1 MGSLTNFLANR
12 KPPGI
17 NLDQLNLFEGKL
29 VPTGLA
35 LVVPI
40 EQLDE
45 DPDNPRKE
53 FPPEAIEE
61 LAQDIVQRGMLQ
73 PIVVSDRNDKGRYLI
88 RFGSRRWRAAIQAGL
103 TSVPVVFAVEARNA
117 YDQVAENLKRQNL
130 SPLEL
135 AQFIRL
141 RVEAGESNA
150 EVGRQLGMD
159 LTTVAH
165 HLALLSLPPVLDQA
179 LKSGRCES
187 PRTLHELS
195 RLYEDQPEQVAALVS
210 GAGPITREAVASLR
224 DAARVVE
231 PAADKLAPTP
241 PRPDKMAQALARAT
255 GLCDRLDTALQRL
268 NRSGGIDA
276 LPHDQVL
283 ALRQRVAELAARLA
297 PETTPVSAE
306 AGHGKASP

>member
-17 NLDQLNLFEGKL
+17 NLDQLNLFEGKP

-35 LVVPI
+35 LMVPI
-40 EQLDE
+40 NQLDE
-45 DPDNPRKE
+45 DPDNPRKD

-61 LAQDIVQRGMLQ
+61 LAQDIAQRGMLQ
-73 PIVVSDRNDKGRYLI
+73 PIVVSDRDDKGRYLI

-103 TSVPVVFAVEARNA
+103 TTAPVIFAVEARNA

-135 AQFIRL
+135 AQFIRR
-141 RVEAGESNA
+141 RVDAGESNA

-159 LTTVAH
+159 LSTVAH

-179 LKSGRCES
+179 LRNGRCES

-195 RLYEDQPEQVAALVS
+195 RLYEEQPEQVAALV
-210 GAGPITREAVASLR
+210 GGTEPITREAVASLR
-224 DAARVVE
+224 DAARMVA
-231 PAADKLAPTP
+231 PAADRPPSTH
-241 PRPDKMAQALARAT
+241 PRPDKMAQALARAS
-255 GLCDRLDTALQRL
+255 GLCDRLDAALQRL

-283 ALRQRVAELAARLA
+283 ALRQRVAELAARL
-297 PETTPVSAE
+297 TPDATKSSAE
-306 AGHGKASP
+306 AGHGKSSA

>member
-12 KPPGI
+12 KTPGLH
-17 NLDQLNLFEGKL
+17 LDQMNLFEGRP
-29 VPTGLA
+29 VSTGLA
-35 LVVPI
+35 LMVSVD
-40 EQLDE
+40 QLDE

-61 LAQDIVQRGMLQ
+61 LAQGIAQRGILQ
-73 PIVVSDRNDKGRYLI
+73 PIVVSDRDDKGRYLI

-103 TSVPVVFAVEARNA
+103 TTVPVIFAVEARNA

-130 SPLEL
+130 SQLEL
-135 AQFIRL
+135 AQFIRR
-141 RVEAGESNA
+141 RVDAGESNA

-195 RLYEDQPEQVAALVS
+195 RLHEEQPEQVAALV
-210 GAGPITREAVASLR
+210 AGTEPITREAVASLR
-224 DAARVVE
+224 DAARLVA
-231 PAADKLAPTP
+231 PPADKPTP
-241 PRPDKMAQALARAT
+241 TTPRTDKMAQALARAT
-255 GLCDRLDTALQRL
+255 GLCDRLDAALQRL
-268 NRSGGIDA
+268 TRSGGIDA
-276 LPHDQVL
+276 LPHDQVT
-283 ALRQRVAELAARLA
+283 ALRQRVAELAARL
-297 PETTPVSAE
+297 TPDATQSSAE
-306 AGHGKASP
+306 AGHGKAAA

>member
-1 MGSLTNFLANR
+1 MGSLSNFLANR
-12 KPPGI
+12 KTPGLH
-17 NLDQLNLFEGKL
+17 LDQLNLFEGRP

-35 LVVPI
+35 LLVPVD
-40 EQLDE
+40 QLDE

-61 LAQDIVQRGMLQ
+61 LAQDIVQRGILQ

-103 TSVPVVFAVEARNA
+103 TTVPVIFAVEAHDV

-135 AQFIRL
+135 AQFIRR
-141 RVEAGESNA
+141 RVDSGESNA

-159 LTTVAH
+159 LSTVAH

-179 LKSGRCES
+179 LRNGRCES

-195 RLYEDQPEQVAALVS
+195 RLHDELPEQVVALV
-210 GAGPITREAVASLR
+210 AGTEPITREAVASLR
-224 DAARVVE
+224 DAARMGA
-231 PAADKLAPTP
+231 PATDNPTATT

-255 GLCDRLDTALQRL
+255 GLCDRLDAALQRL

-276 LPHDQVL
+276 LPHDQVQ
-283 ALRQRVAELAARLA
+283 ALRQRVAELAARLT
-297 PETTPVSAE
+297 PETTPVSADE
-306 AGHGKASP
+306 DHGKASA

>member
-17 NLDQLNLFEGKL
+17 NLDQLNLFEGKP

-35 LVVPI
+35 LMVPI
-40 EQLDE
+40 DQLDE
-45 DPDNPRKE
+45 DPDNPRKA

-61 LAQDIVQRGMLQ
+61 LARDIAQRGMLQ
-73 PIVVSDRNDKGRYLI
+73 PIVVSDRNTQGRYLI

-103 TSVPVVFAVEARNA
+103 TTVPVVFAVGARDA

-135 AQFIRL
+135 AQFIRR
-141 RVEAGESNA
+141 RVDAGESNA

-165 HLALLSLPPVLDQA
+165 HLALLNLPPVLDQA
-179 LKSGRCES
+179 LRSGRCES

-195 RLYEDQPEQVAALVS
+195 RLHEEQPEQVAALV
-210 GAGPITREAVASLR
+210 AGTEPITREAVTSLR
-224 DAARVVE
+224 YSTRDVT
-231 PAADKLAPTP
+231 PAVDKPAPTS
-241 PRPDKMAQALARAT
+241 PRPDKMAQALARAS
-255 GLCDRLDTALQRL
+255 GLCERLDAALQRL
-268 NRSGGIDA
+268 TRSGGIDA
-276 LPHDQVL
+276 LPHDQML
-283 ALRQRVAELAARLA
+283 ALRQRVAELAARLT
-297 PETTPVSAE
+297 PETVPVSAE
-306 AGHGKASP
+306 TGHGKASA

>member
-17 NLDQLNLFEGKL
+17 NLDQLNLFEGKP

-40 EQLDE
+40 DQLDE
-45 DPDNPRKE
+45 DPDNPRKA

-61 LAQDIVQRGMLQ
+61 LAQDIAQRGILQ

-103 TSVPVVFAVEARNA
+103 TTVPVIFAVEARNA

-135 AQFIRL
+135 AQFIRR
-141 RVEAGESNA
+141 RVDAGESNA

-159 LTTVAH
+159 LSTVAH
-165 HLALLSLPPVLDQA
+165 HLALLSLPPVLDQV
-179 LKSGRCES
+179 LKNGRCES

-195 RLYEDQPEQVAALVS
+195 RLHEEQPEQVAALV
-210 GAGPITREAVASLR
+210 AGTEPITREAVATLR
-224 DAARVVE
+224 DAARVVA
-231 PAADKLAPTP
+231 PAAGKSAPPP
-241 PRPDKMAQALARAT
+241 PRPDKVAQALARAS

-268 NRSGGIDA
+268 NRSGGIEA
-276 LPHDQVL
+276 LPQDQVL
-283 ALRQRVAELAARLA
+283 ALRQRVAELAARLEPQA
-297 PETTPVSAE
+297 TQSNAE
-306 AGHGKASP
+306 AGHGKASA

>member
-17 NLDQLNLFEGKL
+17 NLDQLNLFEGKP

-35 LVVPI
+35 LPI
-40 EQLDE
+40 PVDQLDE

-61 LAQDIVQRGMLQ
+61 LAQDITQRGMLQ
-73 PIVVSDRNDKGRYLI
+73 PIVVSDRDDKGRYLI

-103 TSVPVVFAVEARNA
+103 TTVPVVFAVEARNA

-135 AQFIRL
+135 AQFIRR
-141 RVEAGESNA
+141 RVDAGESNA

-159 LTTVAH
+159 LSTVAH

-179 LKSGRCES
+179 LKNGRCES

-195 RLYEDQPEQVAALVS
+195 RLHEEQPEQVAALV
-210 GAGPITREAVASLR
+210 GGTEPITREAVASLR
-224 DAARVVE
+224 DSARMVT
-231 PAADKLAPTP
+231 PIADKAASLQQ
-241 PRPDKMAQALARAT
+241 RPDKMAQALARAS
-255 GLCDRLDTALQRL
+255 GLCDRLDAALLRL

-276 LPHDQVL
+276 LPHDQLL
-283 ALRQRVAELAARLA
+283 ALRQRVSELAARLA
-297 PETTPVSAE
+297 PETTPVRAE
-306 AGHGKASP
+306 AGHGKASA

>member
-12 KPPGI
+12 KSPSI
-17 NLDQLNLFEGKL
+17 NLDQLNLFEGKP

-35 LVVPI
+35 LMVPVD
-40 EQLDE
+40 QLDE
-45 DPDNPRKE
+45 DPDNPRKD

-61 LAQDIVQRGMLQ
+61 LAQDIAQRGILQ

-103 TSVPVVFAVEARNA
+103 TTVPVIFAVEARNA

-135 AQFIRL
+135 AQFIRR
-141 RVEAGESNA
+141 RVDAGESNA

-159 LTTVAH
+159 LSTVAH

-179 LKSGRCES
+179 LKNGRCES

-195 RLYEDQPEQVAALVS
+195 RLHEEQPEQVAALV
-210 GAGPITREAVASLR
+210 AGTEPITREAVASLR
-224 DAARVVE
+224 DAARLVA
-231 PAADKLAPTP
+231 PAADQPAPLQQ
-241 PRPDKMAQALARAT
+241 RPDKMAQALARAT
-255 GLCDRLDTALQRL
+255 GLCDRLDAALQRL

-283 ALRQRVAELAARLA
+283 ALRQRVAELAARLT

-306 AGHGKASP
+306 EGHGKASA

>member
-17 NLDQLNLFEGKL
+17 NLDQLNLFEGKP

-35 LVVPI
+35 LMVPI
-40 EQLDE
+40 DQLDE
-45 DPDNPRKE
+45 DPDNPRKA

-61 LAQDIVQRGMLQ
+61 LAQDIAQRGILQ
-73 PIVVSDRNDKGRYLI
+73 PIVVSDRNDRGRYLI

-103 TSVPVVFAVEARNA
+103 TTVPVIFAVEAHNA

-130 SPLEL
+130 TPLEL
-135 AQFIRL
+135 AQFIRR
-141 RVEAGESNA
+141 RVDAGESNA
-150 EVGRQLGMD
+150 EVGRRLGLD
-159 LTTVAH
+159 LSTVAH

-195 RLYEDQPEQVAALVS
+195 RLHDEQPEQVAALV
-210 GAGPITREAVASLR
+210 AGTEPITREVVASLR
-224 DAARVVE
+224 DAARVVA
-231 PAADKLAPTP
+231 PAADRPPPTP
-241 PRPDKMAQALARAT
+241 PRPDKMAQALARAS
-255 GLCDRLDTALQRL
+255 GLCERLDAALLWL
-268 NRSGGIDA
+268 NRSGGIDT

-283 ALRQRVAELAARLA
+283 ALRQRLAELAARLA
-297 PETTPVSAE
+297 PEATPDSPE
-306 AGHGKASP
+306 AGHGKASA

>member
-17 NLDQLNLFEGKL
+17 NLDQLNLFEGRP

-35 LVVPI
+35 LLVPI
-40 EQLDE
+40 DQLDE

-61 LAQDIVQRGMLQ
+61 LARDIAQRGILQ

-88 RFGSRRWRAAIQAGL
+88 RFGSRRWRAAILAGL
-103 TSVPVVFAVEARNA
+103 TTVPVIFAIEARNA

-135 AQFIRL
+135 AQFIRR
-141 RVEAGESNA
+141 RVDAGESNA

-159 LTTVAH
+159 LSTVAH
-165 HLALLSLPPVLDQA
+165 HLALLSLPSVLDHA

-195 RLYEDQPEQVAALVS
+195 RLHDEQPEQVAALV
-210 GAGPITREAVASLR
+210 AGTEPITRDAVASLR
-224 DAARVVE
+224 DAAQMVA
-231 PAADKLAPTP
+231 PAADRPPISSHRPEQRMRKKQGWSCSRLWWKL
-241 PRPDKMAQALARAT
+241 
-255 GLCDRLDTALQRL
+255 
-268 NRSGGIDA
+268 
-276 LPHDQVL
+276 
-283 ALRQRVAELAARLA
+283 
-297 PETTPVSAE
+297 ETTAPAWT
-306 AGHGKASP
+306 A

>member
-17 NLDQLNLFEGKL
+17 NFDQLNLFEGKP

-40 EQLDE
+40 DQLDE
-45 DPDNPRKE
+45 DPDNPRKN

-61 LAQDIVQRGMLQ
+61 LAQDIVQRGILQ

-103 TSVPVVFAVEARNA
+103 TTVPVIFAVDARDA

-135 AQFIRL
+135 AQFIRR
-141 RVEAGESNA
+141 RVDAGESNA

-159 LTTVAH
+159 LSTVAH

-179 LKSGRCES
+179 LKNGRCES

-195 RLYEDQPEQVAALVS
+195 RLHEEQPEQVAALV
-210 GAGPITREAVASLR
+210 GGTEPITREAVASLR
-224 DAARVVE
+224 DSARMVT
-231 PAADKLAPTP
+231 PIADKAASLQQ
-241 PRPDKMAQALARAT
+241 RPDKMAQALARAS
-255 GLCDRLDTALQRL
+255 GLCDRLDAALLRL

-276 LPHDQVL
+276 LPHDQLL
-283 ALRQRVAELAARLA
+283 ALRQRVSELAARLA
-297 PETTPVSAE
+297 PETTPVRAE
-306 AGHGKASP
+306 AGHGKASA

>member
-17 NLDQLNLFEGKL
+17 NLDQLNLFEGKP

-35 LVVPI
+35 LMLPVD
-40 EQLDE
+40 QLDE
-45 DPDNPRKE
+45 DPDNPRKD

-61 LAQDIVQRGMLQ
+61 LAQDIAQRGILQ
-73 PIVVSDRNDKGRYLI
+73 PIVVSDRDDKGRYLI

-103 TSVPVVFAVEARNA
+103 TTVPVIFAVEARNA

-135 AQFIRL
+135 AQFIRR
-141 RVEAGESNA
+141 RVDAGESNA

-159 LTTVAH
+159 LSTVSH
-165 HLALLSLPPVLDQA
+165 HLALLSLPPVLNQA
-179 LKSGRCES
+179 FKDRRCES

-195 RLYEDQPEQVAALVS
+195 RLHEEQPEQVVALV
-210 GAGPITREAVASLR
+210 AGTEPITREAVASLR
-224 DAARVVE
+224 DAARVVA
-231 PAADKLAPTP
+231 PTADRPPPTP

-276 LPHDQVL
+276 LPHDQML
-283 ALRQRVAELAARLA
+283 ALRQRVAELAARLT
-297 PETTPVSAE
+297 PEATPVSAE
-306 AGHGKASP
+306 PRHGKASA

>member
-12 KPPGI
+12 KTPGLH
-17 NLDQLNLFEGKL
+17 LDQLNLFEGRP

-35 LVVPI
+35 LHVPVD
-40 EQLDE
+40 QLDE
-45 DPDNPRKE
+45 DQDNPRKA
-53 FPPEAIEE
+53 FPPETIEE
-61 LAQDIVQRGMLQ
+61 LAQDIAQRGILQ
-73 PIVVSDRNDKGRYLI
+73 PIVVSDRDDKGRYLI

-103 TSVPVVFAVEARNA
+103 TTVPVIFAVEARNA

-130 SPLEL
+130 TPLEL
-135 AQFIRL
+135 AQFIQR
-141 RVEAGESNA
+141 RVDQGESNA

-195 RLYEDQPEQVAALVS
+195 RLHEEHPEQVAALV
-210 GAGPITREAVASLR
+210 AGTEPITREAVATLR
-224 DAARVVE
+224 DAARVVA
-231 PAADKLAPTP
+231 PAADKPAPTP

-255 GLCDRLDTALQRL
+255 GLCDRLDAALQRL
-268 NRSGGIDA
+268 NLSGGIDA
-276 LPHDQVL
+276 LPHDQVV
-283 ALRQRVAELAARLA
+283 ALRQRVAELAARLT
-297 PETTPVSAE
+297 PETTPVRAE
-306 AGHGKASP
+306 TGHGTPSA

>member
-1 MGSLTNFLANR
+1 MGSLTNFLASR
-12 KPPGI
+12 KTPGL
-17 NLDQLNLFEGKL
+17 NLDQLNLFEGRP

-35 LVVPI
+35 LQVPVD
-40 EQLDE
+40 QLDE
-45 DPDNPRKE
+45 DPDNPRKA

-61 LAQDIVQRGMLQ
+61 LAQDIAQRGILQ

-103 TSVPVVFAVEARNA
+103 TTVPVIFAVEARNA

-135 AQFIRL
+135 AQFIRR
-141 RVEAGESNA
+141 RVDAGESNA
-150 EVGRQLGMD
+150 DIGRQLGMD
-159 LTTVAH
+159 LSTVAH

-179 LKSGRCES
+179 LRSGRCES

-195 RLYEDQPEQVAALVS
+195 RLHEEQPEQVAALV
-210 GAGPITREAVASLR
+210 AGTEPITREAVASLR
-224 DAARVVE
+224 DAARMVA
-231 PAADKLAPTP
+231 PTADKPAPTT

-255 GLCDRLDTALQRL
+255 GLCDRLDAALQRL

-283 ALRQRVAELAARLA
+283 ALRQRVAELAARLT
-297 PETTPVSAE
+297 PETKPVPAE
-306 AGHGKASP
+306 PRHGKASA

>member
-17 NLDQLNLFEGKL
+17 NLDQLNLFEGKP

-35 LVVPI
+35 LMVPI
-40 EQLDE
+40 DQLDE
-45 DPDNPRKE
+45 DPDNPRKN

-61 LAQDIVQRGMLQ
+61 LAQDIAQRGMLQ

-103 TSVPVVFAVEARNA
+103 TTVPVIFADEARNA

-135 AQFIRL
+135 AQFIRR
-141 RVEAGESNA
+141 RVDAGESNA

-159 LTTVAH
+159 LSTVAH

-179 LKSGRCES
+179 LRNGRCES

-195 RLYEDQPEQVAALVS
+195 RLHEEQPEQVAALV
-210 GAGPITREAVASLR
+210 AGTEPITREAVASLR
-224 DAARVVE
+224 DATRVISP
-231 PAADKLAPTP
+231 PADRPTP
-241 PRPDKMAQALARAT
+241 ATPRPDKMAQALARAT
-255 GLCDRLDTALQRL
+255 GLCDRLDAALQRL
-268 NRSGGIDA
+268 NRSGGINA
-276 LPHDQVL
+276 LPHDQV
-283 ALRQRVAELAARLA
+283 AVLRQRVAELAARLT

-306 AGHGKASP
+306 AGHGKASA

>member
-17 NLDQLNLFEGKL
+17 NLDQLNLFEGKP

-73 PIVVSDRNDKGRYLI
+73 PIVVSDGQVQGRYLI

-103 TSVPVVFAVEARNA
+103 TTVPVIFAVEARGA

-135 AQFIRL
+135 AQFIQR
-141 RVEAGESNA
+141 RVDAGESNA

-159 LTTVAH
+159 LSTVAH
-165 HLALLSLPPVLDQA
+165 HLALLSLPPVLDRA
-179 LKSGRCES
+179 LRNGRCES

-195 RLYEDQPEQVAALVS
+195 RLHEEQPEQVAALV
-210 GAGPITREAVASLR
+210 AGTEPITREAVASLR
-224 DAARVVE
+224 DAARVVA
-231 PAADKLAPTP
+231 PAADKPTPTP
-241 PRPDKMAQALARAT
+241 PRQDKMAQALARAT
-255 GLCDRLDTALQRL
+255 GLCDRLDAALQRL
-268 NRSGGIDA
+268 NRTGGIDA

-283 ALRQRVAELAARLA
+283 ALRQRVAELAARLT
-297 PETTPVSAE
+297 PETTPVGAE
-306 AGHGKASP
+306 TGHGKASA

>member
-1 MGSLTNFLANR
+1 MGALSNFLANR
-12 KPPGI
+12 KSPGLS
-17 NLDQLNLFEGKL
+17 LDQLDLFEGRP

-35 LVVPI
+35 LPVPVD
-40 EQLDE
+40 QLDE

-53 FPPEAIEE
+53 FSAEAIEE
-61 LAQDIVQRGMLQ
+61 LAQDIAQRGMLQ

-103 TSVPVVFAVEARNA
+103 TAVPVIFAVEARNA

-141 RVEAGESNA
+141 RVDAGESNA

-179 LKSGRCES
+179 LRSGRCES

-195 RLYEDQPEQVAALVS
+195 RLHEEQPEQVAALVS
-210 GAGPITREAVASLR
+210 GSEPITREAVASLR
-224 DAARVVE
+224 DATRVVAP
-231 PAADKLAPTP
+231 PADRPAPTP
-241 PRPDKMAQALARAT
+241 PSPDKMAQALARAT

-268 NRSGGIDA
+268 SRSGA
-276 LPHDQVL
+276 S
-283 ALRQRVAELAARLA
+283 
-297 PETTPVSAE
+297 TP
-306 AGHGKASP
+306 SPKISC

>member
-17 NLDQLNLFEGKL
+17 NLDQLNLFEGKP

-35 LVVPI
+35 LMLPVD
-40 EQLDE
+40 QLDE
-45 DPDNPRKE
+45 DPDNPRKD

-61 LAQDIVQRGMLQ
+61 LAQDIAQRGMLQ
-73 PIVVSDRNDKGRYLI
+73 PIVVSDRDDKGRYLI

-103 TSVPVVFAVEARNA
+103 TTAPVIFAVEARNA

-135 AQFIRL
+135 AQFIRR
-141 RVEAGESNA
+141 RVDAGESNA

-159 LTTVAH
+159 LSTVAH
-165 HLALLSLPPVLDQA
+165 HLALLSLPPVLNQA
-179 LKSGRCES
+179 FKDRRCES

-195 RLYEDQPEQVAALVS
+195 RLHEEQPEQVVALV
-210 GAGPITREAVASLR
+210 AGTEPITREAVASLR
-224 DAARVVE
+224 DAARVVA
-231 PAADKLAPTP
+231 PTADRPPPTP

-276 LPHDQVL
+276 LPHDQML
-283 ALRQRVAELAARLA
+283 ALRQRVAELAARLT
-297 PETTPVSAE
+297 PEATPVSAE
-306 AGHGKASP
+306 PRHGKASA

>member
-17 NLDQLNLFEGKL
+17 NLDQLNLFEGKP

-35 LVVPI
+35 LMVPI
-40 EQLDE
+40 DQLDE
-45 DPDNPRKE
+45 DPDNPRKD

-61 LAQDIVQRGMLQ
+61 LAQDIVQRGILQ

-103 TSVPVVFAVEARNA
+103 TTVPVIFAVEARNA

-135 AQFIRL
+135 AQFIRR
-141 RVEAGESNA
+141 RVDAGESNA
-150 EVGRQLGMD
+150 EIGRQLGMD
-159 LTTVAH
+159 LSTVAH

-179 LKSGRCES
+179 LRSGRCES

-195 RLYEDQPEQVAALVS
+195 RLHEEQPEQVVALV
-210 GAGPITREAVASLR
+210 AGTEPITREAVASLR
-224 DAARVVE
+224 DAARVVA
-231 PAADKLAPTP
+231 PTADRPTPTP

-255 GLCDRLDTALQRL
+255 GLCERLDAALQRL
-268 NRSGGIDA
+268 NRSGGIDT

-283 ALRQRVAELAARLA
+283 ALRQRVAELAARL
-297 PETTPVSAE
+297 TPDATRSSAE
-306 AGHGKASP
+306 AGHGKASA

>member
-1 MGSLTNFLANR
+1 
-12 KPPGI
+12 
-17 NLDQLNLFEGKL
+17 LNLFEGKP

-35 LVVPI
+35 LMVPI
-40 EQLDE
+40 DQLDE

-73 PIVVSDRNDKGRYLI
+73 PIVVSDRTDKGRYLI
-88 RFGSRRWRAAIQAGL
+88 RFGSRRWRAAVQAGL
-103 TSVPVVFAVEARNA
+103 TTVPVVFAVEAHDA

-135 AQFIRL
+135 AQFIQR
-141 RVEAGESNA
+141 RVYAGESNA

-179 LKSGRCES
+179 LKDGRCES

-195 RLYEDQPEQVAALVS
+195 RLHGEQPEQVAALV
-210 GAGPITREAVASLR
+210 AGTEPITREAVASLR
-224 DAARVVE
+224 DAARIVAPE
-231 PAADKLAPTP
+231 AGRPAPTP
-241 PRPDKMAQALARAT
+241 QRPDKMAQALARAS
-255 GLCDRLDTALQRL
+255 GLCDRLDAALQRL
-268 NRSGGIDA
+268 NWSGGIDA

-283 ALRQRVAELAARLA
+283 ALRQRVAELAARLT
-297 PETTPVSAE
+297 PEATPDSAE
-306 AGHGKASP
+306 AGHGKASA

>member
-17 NLDQLNLFEGKL
+17 NLDQLNLFEGKP

-35 LVVPI
+35 LPRPVD
-40 EQLDE
+40 QLDE

-61 LAQDIVQRGMLQ
+61 LAQDITQRGMLQ
-73 PIVVSDRNDKGRYLI
+73 PIVVSDRDDKGRYLI

-103 TSVPVVFAVEARNA
+103 TTVPVGFAVEARNA

-135 AQFIRL
+135 APFIR
-141 RVEAGESNA
+141 RRGAAGESNA

-159 LTTVAH
+159 LSRVAH
-165 HLALLSLPPVLDQA
+165 HLALLRLPPVLDQA
-179 LKSGRCES
+179 LKNRRCES

-195 RLYEDQPEQVAALVS
+195 RLHEEQLEQVAALV
-210 GAGPITREAVASLR
+210 GVTEPITREAVASLR
-224 DAARVVE
+224 DAARLVT
-231 PAADKLAPTP
+231 PAADMPAPTS
-241 PRPDKMAQALARAT
+241 PRPDKMAQALARAS
-255 GLCDRLDTALQRL
+255 GLCDRLDAALLRL

-276 LPHDQVL
+276 LPHDQLL
-283 ALRQRVAELAARLA
+283 ALRQRVSELAARLA
-297 PETTPVSAE
+297 PETTPVRAE
-306 AGHGKASP
+306 AGHGKASA

>member
-12 KPPGI
+12 KTPGI
-17 NLDQLNLFEGKL
+17 NLDQLNLFEGKP

-35 LVVPI
+35 LMVPI

-45 DPDNPRKE
+45 DPDNPRKD
-53 FPPEAIEE
+53 FPLEAIEE
-61 LAQDIVQRGMLQ
+61 LAQDIAQRGILQ

-88 RFGSRRWRAAIQAGL
+88 RFGNRRWRAAIQAGL
-103 TSVPVVFAVEARNA
+103 STVPVIFAVEARNA

-135 AQFIRL
+135 AQFIRR
-141 RVEAGESNA
+141 RVDAGESNA

-159 LTTVAH
+159 LSTVAH

-195 RLYEDQPEQVAALVS
+195 RLHEEQPEQVVALV
-210 GAGPITREAVASLR
+210 GGTEPITREAVASLR
-224 DAARVVE
+224 DAARMVT
-231 PAADKLAPTP
+231 PAADKPAPTP

-255 GLCDRLDTALQRL
+255 GLCERLDAALLRL

-276 LPHDQVL
+276 LPHEQVL
-283 ALRQRVAELAARLA
+283 ALRQRVAELAARLN
-297 PETTPVSAE
+297 PETAPVGAE
-306 AGHGKASP
+306 AGHGKASA

>member
-12 KPPGI
+12 KNPGI
-17 NLDQLNLFEGKL
+17 NLDQLNLFEGKP

-35 LVVPI
+35 LVVSI
-40 EQLDE
+40 DQLDE
-45 DPDNPRKE
+45 DPDNPRKD

-61 LAQDIVQRGMLQ
+61 LAQDIVQRGILQ

-103 TSVPVVFAVEARNA
+103 TTVPVLFAVEARDA

-135 AQFIRL
+135 AQFIRR
-141 RVEAGESNA
+141 RVDAGESNA

-159 LTTVAH
+159 LSTVAH
-165 HLALLSLPPVLDQA
+165 HLALLSLPPVLNQA
-179 LKSGRCES
+179 FKDGRCES

-195 RLYEDQPEQVAALVS
+195 RLHEEQPEQVAALV
-210 GAGPITREAVASLR
+210 AGTEPITREAMASLR
-224 DAARVVE
+224 DAARVVA
-231 PAADKLAPTP
+231 PAADKPTP
-241 PRPDKMAQALARAT
+241 TTQRPDKAAQALARAS
-255 GLCDRLDTALQRL
+255 GLCDRLDAALLRL
-268 NRSGGIDA
+268 NRAGVIDA
-276 LPHDQVL
+276 IPHDQL
-283 ALRQRVAELAARLA
+283 QALHQRVAQLAARLT

-306 AGHGKASP
+306 AGHGKASA

>member
-17 NLDQLNLFEGKL
+17 NLDQLNLFEGKP

-35 LVVPI
+35 LMVPI
-40 EQLDE
+40 DQLDE
-45 DPDNPRKE
+45 DPDNPRKA

-61 LAQDIVQRGMLQ
+61 LAQDIALRGILQ
-73 PIVVSDRNDKGRYLI
+73 PIVVSDRDAQGRYLI

-103 TSVPVVFAVEARNA
+103 TTVPVIFAVAARNA

-135 AQFIRL
+135 AQFIRQ
-141 RVEAGESNA
+141 RVDAGESNA

-159 LTTVAH
+159 LSTVAH

-179 LKSGRCES
+179 LRSGRCES

-195 RLYEDQPEQVAALVS
+195 RLHEEQPEQVAALV
-210 GAGPITREAVASLR
+210 AGTEPITREAVASLR
-224 DAARVVE
+224 DAARLVT
-231 PAADKLAPTP
+231 PAADKAASLQQ
-241 PRPDKMAQALARAT
+241 RPDKMAQALARAS
-255 GLCDRLDTALQRL
+255 GLCERLDAALQRL

-276 LPHDQVL
+276 LPHHQVL
-283 ALRQRVAELAARLA
+283 ALRQRVAELAARLT
-297 PETTPVSAE
+297 PEATPVSAE
-306 AGHGKASP
+306 TRHGKASA

>member
-17 NLDQLNLFEGKL
+17 NLDQLNLFEGKP

-35 LVVPI
+35 LPI
-40 EQLDE
+40 PVDQLDE

-61 LAQDIVQRGMLQ
+61 LAQDITQRGMLQ
-73 PIVVSDRNDKGRYLI
+73 PIVVSDRDDKGRYLI

-103 TSVPVVFAVEARNA
+103 TTVPVVFAVEARNA

-135 AQFIRL
+135 AQFIRR
-141 RVEAGESNA
+141 RVDAGESNA

-159 LTTVAH
+159 LSTVAH
-165 HLALLSLPPVLDQA
+165 HLALLSLPPVLNQA
-179 LKSGRCES
+179 FKDGRCES

-195 RLYEDQPEQVAALVS
+195 RLHEEQPEQVAALV
-210 GAGPITREAVASLR
+210 AGTEPITREAVASLR
-224 DAARVVE
+224 DSARTVT
-231 PAADKLAPTP
+231 PAADKAASLQQ
-241 PRPDKMAQALARAT
+241 RPDKMAQALARAS
-255 GLCDRLDTALQRL
+255 GLCDRLDAALLRL

-276 LPHDQVL
+276 LPHDQVM
-283 ALRQRVAELAARLA
+283 ALRQRVAELSARLA

-306 AGHGKASP
+306 AGHGKASQ